1 MPGID
6 SRAALSVGLRSAMA
20 SSVASEKTTNAG
32 TEACVDRALRHVR
45 SASTR
50 SGSALDGQFAQR
62 PILTWAGV
70 SNRPPQFRQRP
81 GAPPFG
87 LGVAESGAMPVRKR
101 LRRLVRRPLS
111 VRDSAQD
118 RASLVRAL
126 VTPT

>member
-20 SSVASEKTTNAG
+20 SSVASENTTKAG
-32 TEACVDRALRHVR
+32 TEASVERAFRQIR
-45 SASTR
+45 RASTS

-62 PILTWAGV
+62 PILTCAGV

-81 GAPPFG
+81 GAPLG
-87 LGVAESGAMPVRKR
+87 LGVAESGAMPVRNR

-118 RASLVRAL
+118 SANLVLA
-126 VTPT
+126 